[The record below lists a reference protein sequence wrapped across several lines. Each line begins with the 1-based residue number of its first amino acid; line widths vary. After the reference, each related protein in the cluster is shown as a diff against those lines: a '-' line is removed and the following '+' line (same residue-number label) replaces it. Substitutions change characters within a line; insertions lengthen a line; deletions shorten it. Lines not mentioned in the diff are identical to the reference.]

1 MREITR
7 RKIMMNKIRRED
19 IRITQIRK
27 KAIMMNENRREGI
40 IYLHI

>member
-1 MREITR
+1 
-7 RKIMMNKIRRED
+7 MMNKIRRED